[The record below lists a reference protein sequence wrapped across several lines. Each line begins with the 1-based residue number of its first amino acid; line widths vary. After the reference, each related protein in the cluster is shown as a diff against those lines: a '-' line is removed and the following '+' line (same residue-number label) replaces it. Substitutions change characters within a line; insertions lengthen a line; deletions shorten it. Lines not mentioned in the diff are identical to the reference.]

1 MAAVAPVDGNLDP
14 WSVETMTTKAKATRT
29 YRIRREWT
37 VVMESYVEVEAT
49 DAAAACRAALAI
61 DDYDDQRIAEGSD
74 GPTYIGRIECGGREV
89 AVPVNYNGEGMR

>member
-1 MAAVAPVDGNLDP
+1 MA
-14 WSVETMTTKAKATRT
+14 TKAKTMKT

-49 DAAAACRAALAI
+49 DARAACAAALAI
-61 DDYDDQRIAEGSD
+61 DDFDDQRIADDSD

-89 AVPVNYNGEGMR
+89 TVPVEYNGEGMR

>member
-1 MAAVAPVDGNLDP
+1 MA
-14 WSVETMTTKAKATRT
+14 SKTKTMKT
-29 YRIRREWT
+29 YRVRREWT

-61 DDYDDQRIAEGSD
+61 DDYDDQRIADDSD

-89 AVPVNYNGEGMR
+89 AVPVDYNGDGMR

>member
-1 MAAVAPVDGNLDP
+1 
-14 WSVETMTTKAKATRT
+14 MTTKAKTT
-29 YRIRREWT
+29 KVYRVRREWT

-49 DAAAACRAALAI
+49 DARAACRAALAA

-89 AVPVNYNGEGMR
+89 AVPVDYNGDGMR